1 MNDVAPWLAALMIDA
16 PMLGAVIGLLLLV
29 CRGHWSQRGEMV
41 ALLGMIIGSTAAI
54 CLATILFLDPGGV
67 REVSCSFGAW
77 GIWNGLNLEFGLCA
91 DPNSSIWV
99 ATIGGLA
106 AAITRHRNCAARQ
119 RNPMSEDST
128 AVFAV
133 TMSILVAISAGL
145 TLSSSLMQMAICW
158 MLLSPVTLILVG
170 STSSL
175 GSASLGMQRTL
186 QVGLIGDLLLLWGV
200 LLIELTTG
208 TDSLVKSFS
217 AIGLQRLGSDPALP
231 GLIGALLVLS
241 LVGRCGLFPAF
252 GWHIAASEWKG
263 DLAAAIYGIGLVP
276 SATWVA
282 IKCQPLIA
290 SSEMPL
296 LLLGVLGTLGAVLG
310 LFVSCRQVDF
320 YRRLAWLLSSQTGVI
335 LAGLGSGQPAAVS
348 AGIWYQCAMSI
359 SAVVLF
365 LSLNQG
371 DSRPATSSNRFQL
384 RIVAVACAAFSIAG
398 FFPGAGAWTQRVLVE
413 VNMQPV
419 SWGTEEES
427 DDEPISSDVTEGT
440 AEIPAL
446 QQGKPHWGW
455 IGGIWLVQGLT
466 AFSIAQVFQAIVRN
480 KASEMSG
487 AFVIESAALLLVI
500 LAPCPWLLGEISIP
514 STTGE
519 LVRFAIGQAIVVT
532 GLIIGSR
539 LTPETARSQGA
550 NRITMSPDNVAVSS
564 PLEWIERAFL
574 TNWIEQIVTR
584 LAGRCLAWV
593 GSLTELLHVEHV
605 EFLLVIP
612 LLGTSVLLLT
622 LFLIGK

>member
-67 REVSCSFGAW
+67 REVSCSLGA
-77 GIWNGLNLEFGLCA
+77 GIWNGLNLEFGLRA
-91 DPNSSIWV
+91 DLNSSIWV
-99 ATIGGLA
+99 ATISGLA

-119 RNPMSEDST
+119 RNQMSEDST

-133 TMSILVAISAGL
+133 TMAILVAVSAGL
-145 TLSSSLMQMAICW
+145 TLSSSLMQMVICW
-158 MLLSPVTLILVG
+158 MLLSPVTLMLVG

-200 LLIELTTG
+200 LLIEMTTG

-217 AIGLQRLGSDPALP
+217 AIGLQRLGADPALP

-290 SSEMPL
+290 SSEIPL
-296 LLLGVLGTLGAVLG
+296 LLLGVLGTLGAILG
-310 LFVSCRQVDF
+310 LFVSCQQLDF

-365 LSLNQG
+365 LSLDQG
-371 DSRPATSSNRFQL
+371 ASRPATSSNRFQL
-384 RIVAVACAAFSIAG
+384 RIVAVACAVFSIAG

-440 AEIPAL
+440 SQIPAL
-446 QQGKPHWGW
+446 QPGKPHWGW

-487 AFVIESAALLLVI
+487 AFVIESAALLLVL

-514 STTGE
+514 LTTGE
-519 LVRFAIGQAIVVT
+519 LCRFAIGQVIAVT
-532 GLIIGSR
+532 GLIIGSW
-539 LTPETARSQGA
+539 LTAETTRSQVT
-550 NRITMSPDNVAVSS
+550 NHVTMSPGNVAVRS
-564 PLEWIERAFL
+564 PLEWIEQAFL

-593 GSLTELLHVEHV
+593 GSLAELLHVEHV

>member
-1 MNDVAPWLAALMIDA
+1 MNDVASWLAALMIDA
-16 PMLGAVIGLLLLV
+16 PMLGAVIGLVLLF
-29 CRGHWSQRGEMV
+29 CRGQWSQRGETV
-41 ALLGMIIGSTAAI
+41 ATLGISTGAVAAI
-54 CLATILFLDPGGV
+54 CLATILFLDPSGV

-77 GIWNGLNLEFGLCA
+77 GVWNGLNLEFGLRA
-91 DPNSSIWV
+91 DLNSSIWV
-99 ATIGGLA
+99 ATISGLA
-106 AAITRHRNCAARQ
+106 VGITRHHSYVTRQ
-119 RNPMSEDST
+119 RHTINDAST
-128 AVFAV
+128 AFFAV
-133 TMSILVAISAGL
+133 NVAILVAVSAGL
-145 TLSSSLMQMAICW
+145 TLSSSLMQMVVCW

-186 QVGLIGDLLLLWGV
+186 QIGLIGDLLLLWGM

-208 TDSLVKSFS
+208 TDSLAKSFS
-217 AIGLQRLGSDPALP
+217 TVGLQRLGADPALP

-263 DLAAAIYGIGLVP
+263 DLAAVIYGIGLVP

-282 IKCQPLIA
+282 IKCQPLIS
-290 SSEMPL
+290 SSELPL
-296 LLLGVLGTLGAVLG
+296 LLMGVLGTLGAVLG
-310 LFVSCRQVDF
+310 LFVSCRQVDPC
-320 YRRLAWLLSSQTGVI
+320 RRLAWLLSSQVGVI
-335 LAGLGSGQPAAVS
+335 FAGLGSGQPAAVS
-348 AGIWYQCAMSI
+348 AVIWYQCAMSI
-359 SAVVLF
+359 SVVILF
-365 LSLNQG
+365 LSLDQG
-371 DSRPATSSNRFQL
+371 DSRPVTSNNRFQL

-398 FFPGAGAWTQRVLVE
+398 FFPGAGAWTQRVLLE
-413 VNMQPV
+413 VNMQPL
-419 SWGTEEES
+419 SWGAEEES
-427 DDEPISSDVTEGT
+427 DDEPVTTDVTDGA
-440 AEIPAL
+440 AEVAAL
-446 QQGKPHWGW
+446 QQGKPNWGW
-455 IGGIWLVQGLT
+455 IGGLWLVQGLT
-466 AFSIAQVFQAIVRN
+466 AFSGAQVFQSIVRN
-480 KASEMSG
+480 KGSEISG

-500 LAPCPWLLGEISIP
+500 AAPCPWLLGEISIP

-519 LVRFAIGQAIVVT
+519 LVRFAIGQMIVVT
-532 GLIIGSR
+532 GLVIGSR
-539 LTPETARSQGA
+539 LTPEMVGSHAA
-550 NRITMSPDNVAVSS
+550 NRITMSPGDLVVRS

-574 TNWIEQIVTR
+574 TNWIEQMVTR